1 MCATSTYYSQVTVCP
16 NKIKLFAF
24 RLAFR
29 VTVTVKF
36 LEAIKQQICEVSF
49 AY

>member
-29 VTVTVKF
+29 VTVKF